1 MILLADIN
9 KYLKAKTNEVT
20 SWTKSNLQTE
30 RPTLNYVIRLV
41 VRLGVF
47 LTSTGDDE
55 PSVKT
60 IWIGMQCNLDFIA
73 GVSFYENLKPQKFV
87 YN

>member
-1 MILLADIN
+1 M
-9 KYLKAKTNEVT
+9 
-20 SWTKSNLQTE
+20 
-30 RPTLNYVIRLV
+30 RLV

-47 LTSTGDDE
+47 LTSTGYDE

-73 GVSFYENLKPQKFV
+73 GVSFYENLKPKKFV